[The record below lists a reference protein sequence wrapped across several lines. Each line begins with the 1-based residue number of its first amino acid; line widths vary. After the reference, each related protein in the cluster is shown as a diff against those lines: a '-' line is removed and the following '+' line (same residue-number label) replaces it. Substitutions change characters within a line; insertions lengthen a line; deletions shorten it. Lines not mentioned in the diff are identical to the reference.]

1 MAAKLKPIAA
11 TRLDEHGQITIPARF
26 RRALGLEKDSDVLVI
41 RVGEALMI
49 VPQDRWLEQF
59 SERLRAA
66 LKEKGVTVAEF
77 VAGLTNT
84 RKELFKELHPDIDL

>member
-1 MAAKLKPIAA
+1 MAAELKPIVA

-26 RRALGLEKDSDVLVI
+26 RRALGLEKDSEVLLI

-66 LKEKGVTVAEF
+66 LRKKGVSVAEAL
-77 VAGLTNT
+77 AGLEET